1 MLVNKVAKLLN
12 VGPDTVRFYTRAK
25 LLNPEKNRFNGYRE
39 YSQKDVKR
47 LKFVLTARQLG
58 FSIDDIQQILADAD
72 KKRSPCPQ
80 VRHLLEKRLQE
91 TEELFQEMQQLRERM
106 QKALAIWQR
115 MPDMEPTGEMICHL
129 IEEFTIPLKLEE
141 K

>member
-12 VGPDTVRFYTRAK
+12 IGPDTVRFYTRAK

-39 YSQKDVKR
+39 YSQKDLRR

-58 FSIDDIQQILADAD
+58 FSIDDIRRILADAEN
-72 KKRSPCPQ
+72 KKSPCPQ

-91 TEELFQEMQQLRERM
+91 TEERFQEMQQLRQRM

-129 IEEFTIPLKLEE
+129 IEEFTIPSRLEE